1 MEDKVF
7 LEHYRLRTNADE
19 SLREVSRT
27 GAAINYKAIDV
38 RSSEPVALQL
48 VPLASVEPASLVQF
62 RERACSVQK
71 LDHVNIAKLFA
82 VGVEHEYI
90 ALVSE
95 YVEGETADSWIVA
108 HGPMTADAV
117 LRIGIQVVRALA
129 AAAFFSLTH
138 RAIEPSNIMIVPGRT
153 DDGGWPLVK
162 LLNFGLAGLES
173 HSDSVEAHELAP
185 PIAPQFG
192 SPEQLQ
198 NRALDF
204 RSEIYSLGATICFLL
219 TGALP
224 LAPDGRRARF
234 RARRLPELRRA
245 PRALR
250 NLLAYMLQ
258 ENPGQRPQDPVL
270 FEQEI
275 RKCLTKV
282 ERRQAIRR
290 KLGMP
295 IPAVIPRPASKES
308 KPLLTPP
315 MQILGGVL
323 VFVALVLMGVAAA
336 AFLLP
341 SGTIAFFHPSR
352 GRDIIG
358 VPIGVPDAVATASTT
373 SAPVIASASPPA
385 RQPASGAAN
394 QPPNPSPAP
403 AATGPSSPAQIAS
416 TTLESKPEPPSNQ
429 PTTNSSP
436 AAIAS
441 NASSPA
447 QIASATNESQPE
459 PPAERPDESSASQE
473 KPANEQGAETSDSA
487 SRSHNKAK
495 TIASNSKRTSRSQ
508 RAREADSSP
517 NDYARSAPAR
527 GRSGSVHAKFLGTT
541 ADGRMIL
548 RLPSGHVVV
557 VTPGAPDE
565 EVNAPPR
572 HRAIE
577 RPETFVPRP
586 PSAYPPGYPPYD

>member
-1 MEDKVF
+1 MEDKLF
-7 LEHYRLRTNADE
+7 FEHYRIRTNADE
-19 SLREVSRT
+19 SHEVSRT

-48 VPLASVEPASLVQF
+48 VPLASIDPATLEQF
-62 RERACSVQK
+62 KERARSVQT
-71 LDHVNIAKLFA
+71 LDHLNIARLLA
-82 VGVEHEYI
+82 VGVEGEYI

-95 YVEGETADSWIVA
+95 YVEGEAADSWIVS

-138 RAIEPSNIMIVPGRT
+138 RAIQPSNIMIVPGRT

-173 HSDSVEAHELAP
+173 HSDSVEARELAP
-185 PIAPQFG
+185 SIAPQFA

-204 RSEIYSLGATICFLL
+204 RSEIYSLGATMCFLL
-219 TGALP
+219 TGAVP

-295 IPAVIPRPASKES
+295 IPAVIPRPVSKES

-385 RQPASGAAN
+385 SQPASGAAN

-429 PTTNSSP
+429 PATNSSSAP
-436 AAIAS
+436 IAS

-447 QIASATNESQPE
+447 QIASTTNESQPE
-459 PPAERPDESSASQE
+459 PPAEAPDESSASQG
-473 KPANEQGAETSDSA
+473 KPATKQDSETSDSA
-487 SRSHNKAK
+487 SSSHDKAK
-495 TIASNSKRTSRSQ
+495 TITSNSKPTSGSQ
-508 RAREADSSP
+508 QAREADSSP
-517 NDYARSAPAR
+517 NEYARSAPRR
-527 GRSGSVHAKFLGTT
+527 GRSGSVHARLLGRT

-557 VTPGAPDE
+557 VTPGAPDQE
-565 EVNAPPR
+565 LDAPPR
-572 HRAIE
+572 RRPTE
-577 RPETFVPRP
+577 RPEIFVPRP
-586 PSAYPPGYPPYD
+586 APVYSPGYPPSD